1 MFKKII
7 VLAVLVAL
15 ISSCIP
21 NERVVYLQNRSGDP
35 SLEYD
40 SLIELQR
47 ADYRFQPHDI
57 LSITFYS
64 DVDDAVDKFRP
75 IQPYGNRAEGG
86 GGVAAGQD
94 LYLSGFNV
102 DSKGFVE
109 VNSLGK
115 VKAAG
120 LTSEELEELL
130 EKQISEEKGI
140 NDILVN
146 VRLDGIRYTIYGEVA
161 APGTYSL
168 RRYEANIMDAIA
180 NAGDLTINA
189 HRRAVEIHRQYPD
202 GLRIHQIDVTDR
214 ALMRSEFYFLQSND
228 RIYVKPLKIREL
240 GTGKTGLETFAS
252 IVGVISGVA
261 LVISVINN

>member
-7 VLAVLVAL
+7 VLLVLVAL

-21 NERVVYLQNRSGDP
+21 NERVIYLQNRSGDP

-64 DVDDAVDKFRP
+64 DVDDAVEKFRP
-75 IQPYGNRAEGG
+75 IQPYGKTEGG
-86 GGVAAGQD
+86 GGGVTGQD
-94 LYLSGFNV
+94 LYFSGFNV
-102 DSKGFVE
+102 DSRGFVE

-130 EKQISEEKGI
+130 EKKISEEKGI

-189 HRRAVEIHRQYPD
+189 HRRAVEIHRQYPE
-202 GLRIHQIDVTDR
+202 GIRIHQVDVTDR

-252 IVGVISGVA
+252 IVSVISGVF
-261 LVISVINN
+261 LVINVINN